1 MNETNLR
8 EYAVRYKRKKYIQN
22 KKFTRIQK
30 IRAGM
35 HTNTTALKINK
46 ETDRIRIGCTILYHA
61 DFRAQIYS
69 VYC

>member
-1 MNETNLR
+1 MNETTLR
-8 EYAVRYKRKKYIQN
+8 EYVERYKRKKYIQN
-22 KKFTRIQK
+22 AKFTRTQK

-35 HTNTTALKINK
+35 HTNTTAPKINK
-46 ETDRIRIGCTILYHA
+46 EADRIRICCTVYHA

>member
-22 KKFTRIQK
+22 TRFKRIQK
-30 IRAGM
+30 IQAGM
-35 HTNTTALKINK
+35 HTHTTALQINK
-46 ETDRIRIGCTILYHA
+46 EADRIHIGCTIYQA
-61 DFRAQIYS
+61 DFPAQIYS